1 MRGEIVNRTQK
12 EKGFNGKKI
21 LSTTDI
27 SRELGFQISAKKIK
41 SLGFEPT
48 VETNT
53 GCFWQASSFPVICMG
68 LSAYINSTGIDF
80 ISDRKFKKLE
90 EQ

>member
-1 MRGEIVNRTQK
+1 MNRTQK

-21 LSTTDI
+21 LSTTDVG
-27 SRELGFQISAKKIK
+27 RELGFQLSAKKIK

-53 GCFWQASSFPVICMG
+53 GCFWSASTFPVICMA
-68 LSAYINSTGIDF
+68 LSAHVNTLGMDF
-80 ISDRKFKKLE
+80 IHNRKFKKLE